1 MAFLLYDF
9 VDSNGENVFKQW
21 SLSLQKAERAKLNQK
36 LDALEKHGDVLFPQ
50 MLTNTDTAGIL
61 KLRVKGQKQLRPM
74 LCKGP
79 VDVNGEFTLLLGAIE
94 KDWKLIPKDA
104 DKLADKN
111 RKKVKKEPS
120 KYRVNHERV
129 G

>member
-21 SLSLQKAERAKLNQK
+21 SLLLQKAERAKLNQK
-36 LDALEKHGDVLFPQ
+36 LDALEKHGDALFPQ

-79 VDVNGEFTLLLGAIE
+79 VDVSGEFTLLLGAIE

-111 RKKVKKEPS
+111 KKKVKKEPL